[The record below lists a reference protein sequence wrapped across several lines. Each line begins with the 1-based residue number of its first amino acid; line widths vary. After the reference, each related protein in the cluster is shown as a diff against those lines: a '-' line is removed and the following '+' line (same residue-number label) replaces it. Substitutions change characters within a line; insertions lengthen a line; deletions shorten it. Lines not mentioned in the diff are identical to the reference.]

1 MHLYDGWFTGN
12 VIEVSDQ
19 NLDLQS
25 KFMAKSLNNNLN
37 WPLRYDISWLPVSD
51 VLYTVSSLNVQSI
64 GVHGCFLSNSEFNK
78 VLNLFDE
85 LVA

>member
-37 WPLRYDISWLPVSD
+37 WPLRYDISCLPVSH
-51 VLYTVSSLNVQSI
+51 VLYIVILLNVQSI
-64 GVHGCFLSNSEFNK
+64 GADGCFLSNSEFNK